1 MITSLQARTLHVN
14 SPAIPE
20 ILGQP
25 ALVPVRLSGRE
36 GLNTL
41 FAYELQL
48 TTRDDLHLTPARAAN
63 FKREDFINRELTVKI
78 ELEGSGRANLGAGT
92 REINGIISH
101 VKLLEP
107 SGRFMQY
114 QLSLRPWLYQASQN
128 SDCRIYQNQTVVD
141 ILDTVLSKYHF
152 PVEKRLIERYPRRDY
167 QTQFNESDYQF
178 FCRLCEEWG
187 INWFFEHSQGKH
199 RLVLIDNM
207 AGHKKNPSAA
217 YQQIPFHPDGGLID
231 TEYLQ
236 HFTPAHS
243 LTATRY
249 TTKDSDYT
257 RPKADLTVQRHDP
270 DAPGQAEVYEWHVD
284 SHYSQPQAGTGKEG
298 NDPLA
303 EGAFLAR
310 LRLEAIR
317 QEGQQANGSG
327 PLRGMVPGC
336 SFRLEQHPHQAA
348 NTDYLITAA
357 TLLIEDVA
365 QVTQAPGQPLQ
376 QYRVHVDIDTH
387 PLRQPCRPRRHT
399 PKPYI
404 YGPHAALVVG
414 PPDQNIWTD
423 QYGRIKVQFP
433 WDRNGQQ
440 NQDSSCWIRVL
451 SSWAGNQLG
460 ALHLPRIGQEVIVDF
475 MGGDP
480 DLPLCI
486 GSVYNQ
492 SNLPPWQQATQSA
505 LSGLRSRELTKNGGN
520 AAAGRSNHL
529 IFDDT
534 EGQIQTQLKSDHQ
547 HSQLSLGRITRIEDK
562 EGRKEARGEGFEV
575 RTDGAGTVRAGKGLL
590 LTADG
595 CAKAV
600 GGILSRDE
608 LIDCLEQA
616 LTIARQLGQ
625 SAAEHQGSQRNTQ
638 AQQDLTQ
645 AVDALG
651 HGSGDETERNGKTP
665 AGQALI
671 AISAPAGI
679 ASATPKDQVHYAGQN
694 IDSVAGKNQQH
705 YAMNDILHTATR
717 NIEHHAI
724 EGDLRQIA
732 NQGKFIAQ
740 AQHNSMEL
748 TADQTLTVTAV
759 NDGIVLQAGQH
770 ITFKV
775 GDSFIKIIDG
785 AITFDAKAINF
796 QSLTC
801 NFIGPKGAQTQMP
814 AFSLGKLVQPQLK
827 GHYIGNKPHDAMTR
841 KFKMINDDSEIAKA
855 SSASDGSVASAS

>member
-48 TTRDDLHLTPARAAN
+48 TPRDDLHLTPARAAN

-575 RTDGAGTVRAGKGLL
+575 RTDGHGAVRAALGLL
-590 LTADG
+590 LSSEARVKADAHITDMG
-595 CAKAV
+595 ETVQRLMQARDQHEQQAELARAHQAQGAQDQQTVVAALKTHNADIKGHPRKPGSSCA
-600 GGILSRDE
+600 E
-608 LIDCLEQA
+608 L
-616 LTIARQLGQ
+616 
-625 SAAEHQGSQRNTQ
+625 SAAHLVLAS
-638 AQQDLTQ
+638 
-645 AVDALG
+645 
-651 HGSGDETERNGKTP
+651 
-665 AGQALI
+665 
-671 AISAPAGI
+671 PAGI
-679 ASATPKDQVHYAGQN
+679 HGTAAQSMHMAAGEHLALTSGGHSSLSVGKSLYASIKEKW
-694 IDSVAGKNQQH
+694 SVFVQQLGIKLIAASGKV
-705 YAMNDILHTATR
+705 
-717 NIEHHAI
+717 
-724 EGDLRQIA
+724 QI
-732 NQGKFIAQ
+732 Q
-740 AQHNSMEL
+740 AQNDDMEL
-748 TADQTLTVTAV
+748 LARKVLKIISTSDWIHLQAKKGIRLQGGGSELIIAE
-759 NDGIVLQAGQH
+759 DGIVGRTPGVFHMHSADPQMLGPQMVELVMPKFADADVF
-770 ITFKV
+770 TDSNV
-775 GDSFIKIIDG
+775 GD
-785 AITFDAKAINF
+785 
-796 QSLTC
+796 
-801 NFIGPKGAQTQMP
+801 
-814 AFSLGKLVQPQLK
+814 FS
-827 GHYIGNKPHDAMTR
+827 I
-841 KFKMINDDSEIAKA
+841 
-855 SSASDGSVASAS
+855 